1 MKEYHVA
8 CTGSDKAAGTL
19 ENPFRTI
26 SKAAALALA
35 GDRVIVHEGEYRE
48 WVKPAHGGNSSTSH
62 ITYEAAPGEKV
73 IIKGSERIQSWSH
86 IEGTVWKAMLPNS
99 FLAIIIPIPKFWAE
113 TGSPPPQIKKYTP
126 ERCI

>member
-99 FLAIIIPIPKFWAE
+99 FFGDYNP
-113 TGSPPPQIKKYTP
+113 YTEVLGGDWFAAP
-126 ERCI
+126 TDKIGRAHV